1 MSASKQSIISFNDC
15 ASKDNKESFVS
26 ENSYVPLT
34 IFNNHIN
41 SSH

>member
-1 MSASKQSIISFNDC
+1 MSASKQSIISFNDH

-26 ENSYVPLT
+26 VNSYVPLT
-34 IFNNHIN
+34 TFNNHTN